1 MVGWNMQEDFL
12 RIINEAHALN
22 SKLFSLI
29 RLELMANLAIFRE
42 DGITYRELKSALGL
56 SDGVLFSN
64 LQALQGMG
72 YVSFSTIKLENK
84 ELQLWK
90 ITPDGLNEWKNVRK
104 WLCKFLKSEV

>member
-1 MVGWNMQEDFL
+1 MQEDFL
-12 RIINEAHALN
+12 KIIDDAHALN

-29 RLELMANLAIFRE
+29 RLELIANLAIFGE

-56 SDGVLFSN
+56 NDGVLYSN

-72 YVSFSTIKLENK
+72 YVSVSMIKYENK

-90 ITPDGLNEWKNVRK
+90 ITPDGLNEWKNVKR
-104 WLCKFLKSEV
+104 WLCMFLKCEVELNG